1 MAIIDDLKDSISSMT
16 DGELMD
22 LVMSIRA
29 NRRIR
34 KEKPTKRKSKSNIVD
49 LTKLVSKISPEVA
62 KALLAQLNNKKK
74 G

>member
-16 DGELMD
+16 DEQLMD

-34 KEKPTKRKSKSNIVD
+34 KEKPNKRKSKSNIVD
-49 LTKLVSKISPEVA
+49 LTKLVSKISPEAA
-62 KALLAQLNNKKK
+62 KVLLAQLNKKK